1 MNRMQKIPPALI
13 NEEAELSLEVV
24 ILLIFG
30 LFMSLF
36 GALLFKIDTGD
47 LPYSPDSTYGL
58 FLVLVSLQTVT
69 LGKTPFGDLHRSWF
83 LVVTGIGAAI
93 VGMTACFI
101 PGLLLVPVRFLVGF
115 LLAAG
120 GAWLLL
126 MLLTSR
132 EKAQAWMKSP
142 GILRHLTLAA
152 GLVYWLSIL
161 SGLVTLFPGITTD
174 PQTAVLLIAYGV
186 SFFYLA
192 GCIRVVRRLYPS
204 EKRAKGSPGPGSHE
218 HAGSKPVFV
227 LFRES
232 SLSLSTAIL
241 VLLAALLSLLG
252 MLLFPVAIGLL
263 PFSADGQLGLLLV
276 LTAVQMTA
284 MGDTP
289 AGQCKRSVW
298 LALLGMAFALL
309 GIFSCIVPGILTGIL
324 QKLVGIL
331 NFGGGLILLARR
343 IRPMMR
349 QGSQP
354 ESRVAPLPSLVKE
367 LSVTQTLLNLV
378 VIGFGLSMLLPG
390 LVPVEATAGM
400 LVINGILL
408 FRLSHILLK
417 LDDISRT
424 HRADL

>member
-1 MNRMQKIPPALI
+1 MSRMQKIPPAPI

-36 GALLFKIDTGD
+36 GALLFLIGSGA

-58 FLVLVSLQTVT
+58 FLVLISLQTIT

-83 LVVTGIGAAI
+83 LVAIGIGTA
-93 VGMTACFI
+93 VFGMAACFI
-101 PGLLLVPVRFLVGF
+101 PGLLRVPVRYVVGV

-120 GAWLLL
+120 GTWLLL
-126 MLLTSR
+126 MLLSSR
-132 EKAQAWMKSP
+132 EKAQAWMKTP

-152 GLVYWLSIL
+152 GLVYGLSIL

-174 PQTAVLLIAYGV
+174 PQTAVLLIAYGI

-204 EKRAKGSPGPGSHE
+204 ENRPKKSFGTGNRE
-218 HAGSKPVFV
+218 HADSKPVFV
-227 LFRES
+227 LFRGS

-241 VLLAALLSLLG
+241 VLLAVLLSLLG

-289 AGQCKRSVW
+289 AGQYKRSLW
-298 LALLGMAFALL
+298 LELLGMAFALL
-309 GIFSCIVPGILTGIL
+309 GIFSCIVPGILTAIL
-324 QKLVGIL
+324 QKLLGIL
-331 NFGGGLILLARR
+331 NLGGGLILLARR
-343 IRPMMR
+343 LLPMIR
-349 QGSQP
+349 QGNQP
-354 ESRVAPLPSLVKE
+354 KYGAAPLPPLVKE
-367 LSVTQTLLNLV
+367 LAATQTLLNLV

-390 LVPVEATAGM
+390 LVPVEATGGM
-400 LVINGILL
+400 LVVNGILL
-408 FRLSHILLK
+408 FKLSSILMK
-417 LDDISRT
+417 LDDIGRA
-424 HRADL
+424 HRAGP